1 MTRHQCRACR
11 SFNLSRI
18 LDLGSQPPSN
28 ALLIAPDQE
37 AKYPLRLMKCDS
49 CTLCQLDFDV
59 PPAELFGESYPY
71 FSGQSAHWV
80 EHCREYAEKV
90 WTRLNLDSA
99 ATVLEIGSNDGTLLK
114 NFIGKCRAIGVD
126 MSNSVALEAERN
138 GVPTTTAP
146 FTRAI
151 CWPTADLL
159 IANNVLAHTPDIEEF
174 VATMQQTLAI
184 DGVATIEFPWIVH
197 LVEQCQFD
205 TIYHEHYSYL
215 SVTALDKLFRRYNLY
230 IYDLEHLPTHGGSLR
245 IYVSRT
251 TFTGVLEAVG
261 GAKAREAELDY
272 SHFAFRVAKIIADS
286 LRFIDY
292 HRGLV
297 YGYGAAAKGNTFLNT
312 CQFSSFDIPAAGDTT
327 PAKVGRFL
335 PGSHIPVVSEDE
347 LLALAPPYILILP
360 WNWKDEIVTR
370 LRAKGYTGKF
380 VTAIP
385 ELKVFE

>member
-90 WTRLNLDSA
+90 WTRLNLDST

-251 TFTGVLEAVG
+251 TFTDVLEAVG

>member
-1 MTRHQCRACR
+1 MIKTACRACKG
-11 SFNLSRI
+11 SLSRI

-90 WTRLNLDSA
+90 WTRLNLDST

-245 IYVSRT
+245 LYVTRT
-251 TFTGVLEAVG
+251 TFTGVEAAVG
-261 GAKAREAELDY
+261 LAKQREAELDY

-385 ELKVFE
+385 GLKVFE

>member
-1 MTRHQCRACR
+1 
-11 SFNLSRI
+11 
-18 LDLGSQPPSN
+18 
-28 ALLIAPDQE
+28 
-37 AKYPLRLMKCDS
+37 MKCDS

-90 WTRLNLDSA
+90 WTRLNLDST

-245 IYVSRT
+245 LYVTRI
-251 TFTGVLEAVG
+251 TFTGVEAAVG
-261 GAKAREAELDY
+261 LAKQREAELDY

-370 LRAKGYTGKF
+370 LRAKGYKGKF

>member
-90 WTRLNLDSA
+90 WTRLNLDST

-245 IYVSRT
+245 IYVART
-251 TFTGVLEAVG
+251 TFTDVLEAVG

>member
-1 MTRHQCRACR
+1 M
-11 SFNLSRI
+11 
-18 LDLGSQPPSN
+18 
-28 ALLIAPDQE
+28 
-37 AKYPLRLMKCDS
+37 
-49 CTLCQLDFDV
+49 
-59 PPAELFGESYPY
+59 
-71 FSGQSAHWV
+71 
-80 EHCREYAEKV
+80 
-90 WTRLNLDSA
+90 
-99 ATVLEIGSNDGTLLK
+99 
-114 NFIGKCRAIGVD
+114 
-126 MSNSVALEAERN
+126 
-138 GVPTTTAP
+138 
-146 FTRAI
+146 
-151 CWPTADLL
+151 
-159 IANNVLAHTPDIEEF
+159 LAHTPDIEEF

-312 CQFSSFDIPAAGDTT
+312 CRFSSFDIPAAGDTT

>member
-1 MTRHQCRACR
+1 MIKTACRACKG
-11 SFNLSRI
+11 SLSRI

-197 LVEQCQFD
+197 LIEQCQFD

-245 IYVSRT
+245 LYVTRI
-251 TFTGVLEAVG
+251 TFTGVEAAVG
-261 GAKAREAELDY
+261 LAKQREAELDY

-312 CQFSSFDIPAAGDTT
+312 CRFSSFDIPAAGDTT